1 MSLRDTLHALMVV
14 QQIDTQTLRA
24 QKTLAGLDT
33 GAQAA
38 ADAEAARQAREA
50 AVAALH
56 KAAGE
61 VKDGELKQSA
71 VETKQKSYQQKL
83 YQGAV
88 TNAKELANIEKEIAA
103 LGRQRADMDGR
114 ILEAMER
121 AETAQAEA
129 ERAEAAE
136 KDAEARR
143 ESILNAYQS
152 RRAALQAELAE
163 LARQRKDA
171 VVLVDDPALLKRYED
186 LRAKPGG
193 VGLAKIEN
201 GVCSACH
208 MSLPAGVVRAVKDET
223 APQICENCRR
233 LLTD

>member
-1 MSLRDTLHALMVV
+1 MSLRDTLHALLAV
-14 QQIDTQTLRA
+14 QQMDTQMLRA

-50 AVAALH
+50 AVSALH

-71 VETKQKSYQQKL
+71 VETKQNLYQQKL

-129 ERAEAAE
+129 ERAEIAE

-143 ESILNAYQS
+143 ESVVAAYQS
-152 RRAALQAELAE
+152 RRDALQAELSA
-163 LARQRKDA
+163 LVRQRKDA
-171 VVLVDDPALLKRYED
+171 VAQVTDPALLKRYED

-201 GVCSACH
+201 GVCGACH
-208 MSLPAGVVRAVKDET
+208 MSLPGGVVRAVKEET
-223 APQICENCRR
+223 APQTCENCRR

>member
-33 GAQAA
+33 GAQATVDA
-38 ADAEAARQAREA
+38 AAARQSREA
-50 AVAALH
+50 AVAVLH

-71 VETKQKSYQQKL
+71 VETKQNSYQQKL

-88 TNAKELANIEKEIAA
+88 TNARELANIEKEIAA
-103 LGRQRADMDGR
+103 LGRQRTDLDGR

-121 AETAQAEA
+121 VETAQAEA
-129 ERAEAAE
+129 ARAETAG

-143 ESILNAYQS
+143 ESVLSALQS
-152 RRAALQAELAE
+152 RRDALQAELAE
-163 LARQRKDA
+163 LARQRQDA
-171 VVLVDDPALLKRYED
+171 VAQVTDPALLKRYED

-201 GVCSACH
+201 GVCGACH